1 MIVLRVTK
9 YKLPTRVVA
18 VQFRISQKHVQQIV
32 SLSRTTGNF
41 PKHKRPGRRPYAVYP
56 VDFKAEITQSKLT
69 LDLSASGIAKHLRK
83 KRGIRA
89 DVNLIQRILLE

>member
-1 MIVLRVTK
+1 
-9 YKLPTRVVA
+9 
-18 VQFRISQKHVQQIV
+18 
-32 SLSRTTGNF
+32 
-41 PKHKRPGRRPYAVYP
+41 
-56 VDFKAEITQSKLT
+56 VDFKAEIIQAKNT